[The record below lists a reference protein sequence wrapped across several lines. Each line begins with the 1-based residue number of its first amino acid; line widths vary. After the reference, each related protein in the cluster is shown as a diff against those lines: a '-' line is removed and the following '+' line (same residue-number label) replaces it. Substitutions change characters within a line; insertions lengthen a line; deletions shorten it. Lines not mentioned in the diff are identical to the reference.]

1 MLNSLK
7 FNRTLTAPLSE
18 LVKVSGRTL
27 LKTLRTYII
36 LLILIQYIFNLTEF
50 FLYRLIVVYFCEKI
64 AGYLNS
70 YKVMSTILGL
80 GLCLDYV
87 VKELTL
93 KNRENIKSNLR
104 VNGNRLWNS
113 LMEMAKIGP
122 GIAGG
127 NNRQALTNED
137 AEARALWQ
145 NWCKEAGLSMGVD
158 QMGTMFA
165 RREGVVQDA
174 LPVYVG
180 SHLDTQPTGG
190 KYDGVLG
197 VLAGLEIIQT
207 LNEEGIKTKHPI
219 VVVNFTNEEG
229 TRFPPA
235 MVASGVFA
243 GVHSL
248 EWAYSRE
255 DSEGKTF
262 GDELQR
268 INWIGNEDVGAR
280 KMKAFFELHIEQGP
294 ILELEEKEIGVVTH
308 GQGLNWLEIKLTGKE
323 SHTGSTPMPMRINA
337 GLGMARITQLVDEIA
352 HQYEPNAVGAI
363 GQCDIYP
370 NSRNIIPGKAV
381 FTVDFRHPEKSIISS
396 MERDLRMGAKKIA
409 EEIGL
414 DLEIESV
421 GGFDPV
427 TFDPDCVATVRVA
440 AEKLG
445 YEHRDLVSGAGH
457 DACWINKVAPTA
469 MVMCPCVGG
478 LSHNEAEEISQKW
491 ASAGADVLLH
501 AVLESAE
508 IVN

>member
-1 MLNSLK
+1 MDINH
-7 FNRTLTAPLSE
+7 
-18 LVKVSGRTL
+18 
-27 LKTLRTYII
+27 KTT
-36 LLILIQYIFNLTEF
+36 
-50 FLYRLIVVYFCEKI
+50 
-64 AGYLNS
+64 
-70 YKVMSTILGL
+70 
-80 GLCLDYV
+80 
-87 VKELTL
+87 
-93 KNRENIKSNLR
+93 NLR
-104 VNGNRLWNS
+104 INNSRLWDS

-127 NNRQALTNED
+127 NNRQALTDED
-137 AEARALWQ
+137 AQGRALFHK
-145 NWCKEAGLSMGVD
+145 WCDEAGLTMGID

-165 RREGVVQDA
+165 RREGTRPDL

-197 VLAGLEIIQT
+197 VLAGLEIIRT
-207 LNEEGIKTKHPI
+207 LNDQGIETKHPI
-219 VVVNFTNEEG
+219 VIVNFTNEEG

-248 EWAYSRE
+248 DWAYSRK

-262 GDELQR
+262 GEELKR
-268 INWIGNEDVGAR
+268 INWIGDEEVGSR

-294 ILELEEKEIGVVTH
+294 ILELEEKEIGIVTH
-308 GQGLNWLEIKLTGKE
+308 GQGLSWLEITLTGKE
-323 SHTGSTPMPMRINA
+323 SHTGSTPMPMRVNA

-352 HQYEPNAVGAI
+352 HNYEPNAVGAI

-381 FTVDFRHPEKSIISS
+381 FTVDFRHPEKSIITS
-396 MERDLRMGAKKIA
+396 MEEELRLGAEKIA
-409 EEIGL
+409 KEIGL
-414 DLEIESV
+414 TLEIESV

-427 TFDPDCVATVRVA
+427 TFDPDCVAMIRA
-440 AEKLG
+440 SAEKLG
-445 YEHRDLVSGAGH
+445 YGYRDLVSGAGH

-478 LSHNEAEEISQKW
+478 LSHNEAEEITQKW

-501 AVLESAE
+501 SVLDSAE
-508 IVN
+508 IIN